1 MALLSCVAVSAR
13 EKSFNF
19 GEADVRVT
27 FEGLND
33 KNLSV
38 FVETCPVFAGLGENK
53 AFKLSESSD
62 SVFTGKVTL
71 EQEEEIVGITI
82 YDSANE
88 FGFPTVISQ
97 GENNNIV
104 VKLDDNGQIVDVIS
118 DHTGKGE
125 SPVELSSLSGTFWQF
140 VETDKYITVPDSL
153 YNDWHKVRDYEI
165 NVMLKKDLASIQAE
179 NLPDWFI
186 NSLLMRFA
194 SLNYT
199 PYTAI
204 AQRQNSM
211 TVEEPPV
218 EAYSWLSTIDDSPM
232 MLKHLPSVGLKPYFS
247 TILRFVGGG
256 LEPIGEQPVAEWKNY
271 AAQYLSPAISNPSE
285 LTLDLLSAMS
295 YILQIEKDNRP
306 LSAIQIE
313 NLKNAYPDD
322 LDKIVLDYN
331 DQLLNQI
338 KAMSEN
344 AHDLSETD
352 FDLMQYIDS
361 EYPGKAVAV
370 DLWNTWCGPCISA
383 MQQIDAVRGSLP
395 DNVIYLYISDTS
407 SDFPSWQKMSPMI
420 HGVNLRIS
428 KEDSLKIGEAFS
440 LTGFPSYLFFNPDH
454 SLLEGATGF
463 MGLEGYKERLEQI
476 SSQR

>member
-1 MALLSCVAVSAR
+1 M
-13 EKSFNF
+13 
-19 GEADVRVT
+19 
-27 FEGLND
+27 
-33 KNLSV
+33 
-38 FVETCPVFAGLGENK
+38 ETCPVFAGLGENK

-82 YDSANE
+82 YNSANE
-88 FGFPTVISQ
+88 FGFPAVISQ
-97 GENNNIV
+97 SMYNNIT
-104 VKLDDNGQIVDVIS
+104 VKFDNDGNIVDIIS
-118 DHTGKGE
+118 DHAGKGE
-125 SPVELSSLSGTFWQF
+125 SPIELSSLGRTFWQF
-140 VETDKYITVPDSL
+140 IETDKYNNVPDSL
-153 YNDWHKVRDYEI
+153 FNDWHKVRDYVI
-165 NVMLKKDLASIQAE
+165 NVMLKKDLASIQEE

-186 NSLLMRFA
+186 NSLMIRFA

-232 MLKHLPSVGLKPYFS
+232 MLRHLPYVGLKPYFS

-256 LEPIGEQPVAEWKNY
+256 LKPIGEQPVAEWKNY
-271 AAQYLSPAISNPSE
+271 AAEYLRPAISTPSE
-285 LTLDLLSAMS
+285 LTLDLFSAMS

-306 LSAIQIE
+306 LSAAQIE
-313 NLKNAYPDD
+313 NLKKAYPDD

-331 DQLLNQI
+331 DQLLSQL
-338 KAMSEN
+338 KAMGEN

-352 FDLMQYIDS
+352 FNLMQYIDS
-361 EYPGKAVAV
+361 VYPGKAVAV
-370 DLWNTWCGPCISA
+370 DLWNTWCVPCISA
-383 MQQIDAVRGSLP
+383 MQQIDAVRNSLP
-395 DNVIYLYISDTS
+395 ADVIYLYISDTS
-407 SDFPSWQKMSPMI
+407 SDFPSWQKMSPRI

-428 KEDSLKIGEAFS
+428 KEDSMKIGEEFK

-463 MGLEGYKERLEQI
+463 MGLEGYKERLGAI
-476 SSQR
+476 SR